1 MELKIIVFC
10 LAVIFLGIVVCIK
23 AIQSVQAFMDDSF
36 RWGNKEN
43 SRKDDI
49 L

>member
-1 MELKIIVFC
+1 MKIASICV
-10 LAVIFLGIVVCIK
+10 AVTIIGIVLFIR
-23 AIQSVQAFMDDSF
+23 AIYAVRTFMDDSF
-36 RWGNKEN
+36 RWGNKDN